1 MHSTDF
7 HSTATKSSEP
17 ATIVKINIAR
27 LKTRYLRLLPTA
39 RMDWPK
45 HSVTQYIRLA
55 IVEKEGVT
63 LRDDNLNKVTKLIL
77 QGDIDRVLKKKQP
90 LGNLR
95 EIFHYENKPCPR
107 LIVIMG
113 GPGEY

>member
-1 MHSTDF
+1 M
-7 HSTATKSSEP
+7 
-17 ATIVKINIAR
+17 KINIADIER
-27 LKTRYLRLLPTA
+27 LKTRYLRLLHTA
-39 RMDWPK
+39 RTDWPK

-63 LRDDNLNKVTKLIL
+63 LRDDNLNEVTKLTL
-77 QGDIDRVLKKKQP
+77 QGDVDRILKKKQP